1 LDADVLN
8 NNGSLSLAGGL
19 LEIFGGS
26 STGSFAVPSG
36 SSLLTENYTFGAG
49 TTVSGSGGVRLYGGT
64 QTVNIPWTFG
74 GSTVVSSGTTSFNQP
89 VSAAVS
95 VIGGTANFN
104 AGGSGVISISS
115 GSVNFG
121 SPSNSPSFEAIT
133 VSGGTLNVNGALNV
147 NKLSLQGGVSTV
159 ASAATLNV
167 GSGTANFG
175 RGNLLL
181 NGLNLTLSADSSNPG
196 RLLRTGDLISTAS
209 PTTSG
214 ILTTSLTA
222 GQVPGLV
229 DLGAATRNFY
239 IFKGTSNSADLLVSA
254 AVTNGGLLKDG
265 TGTMQLSSP
274 FNSGALSK
282 IDSGMVKLAANETFN
297 GAVSVSGGILG
308 VSGSGGSLSSV
319 SSFTLNVGGTL
330 LLDDSSGSG
339 GNGTLPRLST
349 TTAVN
354 GRGGVLEVVGV
365 DGLSSGESSG
375 SLLIKSGSTLV
386 DVLSGSGGTA
396 ILSLASLSRTV
407 GASVTFEG
415 GSLGSAQ
422 RILITGEASGF
433 MGSWAHTLENGSS
446 DFAAYDPV
454 RGVIPLTQYTSGLAV
469 PGSNGSASGV
479 PEPAVGSVLGLIT
492 LMVRRRR
499 ESSVVRRR

>member
-1 LDADVLN
+1 
-8 NNGSLSLAGGL
+8 
-19 LEIFGGS
+19 
-26 STGSFAVPSG
+26 P
-36 SSLLTENYTFGAG
+36 LTDTPPPPPAKLKMPESVVEPGPVF
-49 TTVSGSGGVRLYGGT
+49 
-64 QTVNIPWTFG
+64 NIPPGPLTPPDKVVTAPLEPTLAIPEPSFTG
-74 GSTVVSSGTTSFNQP
+74 GINVSSGILSF
-89 VSAAVS
+89 SS
-95 VIGGTANFN
+95 DANLGSSSN
-104 AGGSGVISISS
+104 AIIL
-115 GSVNFG
+115 
-121 SPSNSPSFEAIT
+121 
-133 VSGGTLNVNGALNV
+133 SGGTL
-147 NKLSLQGGVSTV
+147 
-159 ASAATLNV
+159 AATATASSARLISV
-167 GSGTANFG
+167 LAAGGTLDVSGNSV
-175 RGNLLL
+175 
-181 NGLNLTLSADSSNPG
+181 LTLS
-196 RLLRTGDLISTAS
+196 
-209 PTTSG
+209 G
-214 ILTTSLTA
+214 ILS
-222 GQVPGLV
+222 G
-229 DLGAATRNFY
+229 
-239 IFKGTSNSADLLVSA
+239 
-254 AVTNGGLLKDG
+254 
-265 TGTMQLSSP
+265 
-274 FNSGALSK
+274 SGALSK
-282 IDSGMVKLAANETFN
+282 IDSGMVKLTANETLG

-375 SLLIKSGSTLV
+375 PLLIKSGSTLV